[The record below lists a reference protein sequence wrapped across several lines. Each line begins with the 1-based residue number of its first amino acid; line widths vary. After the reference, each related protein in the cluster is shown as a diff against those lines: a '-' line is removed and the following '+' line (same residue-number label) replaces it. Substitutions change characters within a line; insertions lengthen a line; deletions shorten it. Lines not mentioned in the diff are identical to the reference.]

1 MSNKHVHA
9 GWTNNDTLGAVGIV
23 AVAAVIAV
31 VGVGP
36 PIVQAMNREQL
47 RQKLEDTTTQTRT
60 LAVSTEKVNTDRAAV
75 ERRLQESE
83 VKLESLK
90 HLNTRVM
97 SVVQLAGEAGLSDS
111 KVTHAPAVKVRQSIM
126 VKMTITGTGG
136 YPQVAQFF
144 GRIHERFPDIVV
156 NGFTVDAR
164 RNDLKSVG
172 AFSIELDWYAAPDSP
187 SVPAAAPAPA
197 G

>member
-1 MSNKHVHA
+1 MSSRQIHT
-9 GWTNNDTLGAVGIV
+9 GWTSHDTLGAVGIV

-36 PIVQAMNREQL
+36 PIVQAMSREQL
-47 RQKLEDTTTQTRT
+47 RDKLEETTAQTRT
-60 LAVSTEKVNTDRAAV
+60 LAISTEKVNADRVTV

-97 SVVQLAGEAGLSDS
+97 TVVQLAGDAGLSDA
-111 KVTHAPAVKVRQSIM
+111 KVTHVPAVKVRQSIM

-136 YPQVAQFF
+136 YPAVAQFF
-144 GRIHERFPDIVV
+144 GRIHDKFPDIVV

-164 RNDLKSVG
+164 RNDLRSVG

-187 SVPAAAPAPA
+187 SVPAGQATQA